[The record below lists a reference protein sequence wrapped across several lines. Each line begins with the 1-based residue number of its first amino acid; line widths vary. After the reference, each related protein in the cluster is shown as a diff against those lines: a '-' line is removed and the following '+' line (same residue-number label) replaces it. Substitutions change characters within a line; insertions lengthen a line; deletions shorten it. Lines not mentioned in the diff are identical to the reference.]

1 MDCNVKMTTK
11 DVEKMEFRAHGLNR
25 GIETKLQEILLSIV
39 RQTTIS
45 DLLDKQTQAEEETL
59 EKLNSELTELGMEC
73 TYASFPAIIPPPNIT
88 RAYEEAVCTR
98 MLRQAKL
105 ESATELQQSNL
116 AQLKRDNDFRL
127 EQTEL
132 LTESYRKALEGI
144 SGTLKKE
151 EAVKAA
157 EA

>member
-1 MDCNVKMTTK
+1 
-11 DVEKMEFRAHGLNR
+11 
-25 GIETKLQEILLSIV
+25 
-39 RQTTIS
+39 
-45 DLLDKQTQAEEETL
+45 
-59 EKLNSELTELGMEC
+59 MEC

-88 RAYEEAVCTR
+88 HAYEEAVCTR

-116 AQLKRDNDFRL
+116 AQLKRVNDFRL

-157 EA
+157 EALSRPNFFAPYEYVAKGMKEMEATESKE